1 MSTDKKIA
9 ILGIGQAGCRVISEI
24 SSLRQAGKFT
34 LFAVDTDVHALSECK
49 IPDQNKLLAGSNWRH
64 GQGCGGN
71 AMAGSRAISSSR
83 TQLEN
88 MLSGF
93 DLIFFAGGL
102 GRGSATGG
110 LPILSSVVKKHKIPA
125 IFVLTTPFKME
136 GLSKQRTAEATLK
149 NELYPLADVV
159 LALPNDL
166 LFSIMPGDVS
176 LEEAF
181 RTSNRQIAKCV
192 ISLAMIFSGGNL
204 LPANYSDFA
213 ELLQQKKSSVS
224 IGIGLCSA
232 KDPTEER
239 NSLLIER
246 TLQSPLLGGV
256 SKIKEAHAVIASLL
270 GGANLN
276 AASCLHIFDKIR
288 EITPENCQQIHSVS
302 SDDSLGDSAILS
314 LITVKF
320 DESNDFES
328 VLGVPEEGKMTRRK
342 NNNDLFS
349 GEQLGLPL
357 DALSR
362 GIMEHTAPSIINNE
376 DMDIPTFQR
385 RNKKID
391 AGK

>member
-1 MSTDKKIA
+1 MNTAKKIA
-9 ILGIGQAGCRVISEI
+9 ILGIGQAGCRTISEI
-24 SSLRQAGKFT
+24 SNLRQAQNFT
-34 LFAVDTDVHALSECK
+34 LFAVDTDAHTLAECT
-49 IPDQNKLLAGSNWRH
+49 IDDQNKLLAGSNWRH

-83 TQLEN
+83 TQLES

-93 DLIFFAGGL
+93 DLIFFTGGL

-110 LPILSSVVKKHKIPA
+110 LPVLSSVVKKHRIPA
-125 IFVLTTPFKME
+125 IFVVTTPFKME

-149 NELYPLADVV
+149 NELYPLAEVV

-166 LFSIMPGDVS
+166 LFSILPGDVS

-192 ISLAMIFSGGNL
+192 ISLAMIFAGGNL
-204 LPANYSDFA
+204 LPANYSDLA

-232 KDPTEER
+232 KDAPEEK
-239 NSLLIER
+239 NTLLIER
-246 TLQSPLLGGV
+246 MLQSPLLGGV
-256 SKIKEAHAVIASLL
+256 KKVKEAHAVIASLL
-270 GGANLN
+270 GGQDLKSAD
-276 AASCLHIFDKIR
+276 CLHIFDKIR
-288 EITPENCQQIHSVS
+288 EITPENCRQIHSIS
-302 SDDSLGDSAILS
+302 SDESLGDSAILS
-314 LITVKF
+314 IITVKF

-328 VLGVPEEGKMTRRK
+328 VLGYPEEGKMTRHK
-342 NNNDLFS
+342 NNNAIS

-362 GIMEHTAPSIINNE
+362 GVMEHTAATIINNM

-385 RNKKID
+385 YSKKID

>member
-1 MSTDKKIA
+1 MNTSKKIA
-9 ILGIGQAGCRVISEI
+9 ILGIGQAGCRTITEI
-24 SSLRQAGKFT
+24 HSLRQAENFT
-34 LFAVDTDVHALSECK
+34 LFAVDTDEHTLAECT
-49 IPDQNKLLAGSNWRH
+49 IPQQNKVLSGANWRH
-64 GQGCGGN
+64 GHGCGGN
-71 AMAGSRAISSSR
+71 SMAGSRAISSSR

-93 DLIFFAGGL
+93 DMIFFTGGL

-110 LPILSSVVKKHKIPA
+110 LPILSSIVKKHKIPA
-125 IFVLTTPFKME
+125 IFVVTMPFKME

-166 LFSIMPGDVS
+166 LFSILPGDVS

-213 ELLQQKKSSVS
+213 ELMQKKKSSVS

-232 KDPTEER
+232 KDAPEAK

-246 TLQSPLLGGV
+246 MLQSPLLGGV
-256 SKIKEAHAVIASLL
+256 KKVRESHAIIASLL
-270 GGANLN
+270 GGSSLN
-276 AASCLHIFDKIR
+276 SADCLHIFDKIKD
-288 EITPENCQQIHSVS
+288 ITPENCQQIHSVS
-302 SDDSLGDSAILS
+302 TDDALGDSAILS
-314 LITVKF
+314 VITVKF
-320 DESNDFES
+320 DDSNDFES
-328 VLGVPEEGKMTRRK
+328 VLGVPEEGKITRHK
-342 NNNDLFS
+342 NNDKLS

-362 GIMEHTAPSIINNE
+362 GIMEHTAATIINNE

-385 RNKKID
+385 LQRKID
-391 AGK
+391 SGK